1 MKHWY
6 RAVAITAM
14 AALSVGALSAC
25 APQKSSGSS
34 DQQTAD
40 VVTDISKLPK
50 QTLTVWDQESR
61 GGQNEQMEKL
71 NKKFQEKYPN
81 IQIKRVSKSY
91 DDLTTTLALALSG
104 DEGPDVAQTDNA
116 RSMMGKFVSAKQL
129 VSLEPWAKA
138 YGWDKNYSADI
149 LNYARYSADGKD
161 FGTGNLYGLP
171 QVGESVGI
179 YYAPSELKKYGLEAP
194 KTWEEFTKELQT
206 IKDKGGTPLM
216 LGNVEQWPGIHVW
229 GVVEGANEK
238 ANTIRTLGFGNKG
251 ASWKTEGNTKAAETL
266 ANWAK
271 RGYFNEGFNGLDY
284 ESVWQSFSKKEGV
297 FLIAGSWLAPDLKA
311 GMKDDVKFILP
322 PKSENVDKTQTT
334 GGTGL
339 PFTIST
345 KAKDKNVAAAYIDF
359 ITNQDAMK
367 VLAETGNVP
376 INNTASYVG
385 AKTDVT
391 ADVLT
396 AFEELT
402 TKGNVL
408 PYMNYAS
415 PTMDKDLGAALQ
427 SLLAGESTPEK
438 FIETMEGHYT
448 KAIQR

>member
-1 MKHWY
+1 MKHWQH
-6 RAVAITAM
+6 AAAITAM
-14 AALSVGALSAC
+14 AALSIGALSGC
-25 APQKSSGSS
+25 APQKSSESS
-34 DQQTAD
+34 EQKTTEI
-40 VVTDISKLPK
+40 VTDISKLPK

-61 GGQNEQMEKL
+61 GGQNEQIEKL

-81 IQIKRVSKSY
+81 ITIKRVSKSY

-104 DEGPDVAQTDNA
+104 KDGPDVAQTDNA

-129 VSLEPWAKA
+129 VSLEPWSKA
-138 YGWDKNYSADI
+138 YGWEKNYSKDI
-149 LNYARYSADGKD
+149 LGYARYSANGKD

-179 YYAPSELKKYGLEAP
+179 YYAPSELKKYGLEPP
-194 KTWEEFTKELQT
+194 KTWEDFNKALKT

-229 GVVEGANEK
+229 GVVEGASEK
-238 ANTIRTLGFGNKG
+238 ADTIRTLGFGNKG
-251 ASWKTEGNTKAAETL
+251 ASWKTEGNKKAAETL

-271 RGYFNEGFNGLDY
+271 SGYFNEGYNGLDY
-284 ESVWQSFSKKEGV
+284 DSVWQSFSKKEGV

-311 GMKDDVKFILP
+311 AMKDDVKFILP
-322 PKSENVDKTQTT
+322 PKSENMDKIQTT

-367 VLAETGNVP
+367 VLSETGNVP
-376 INNTASYVG
+376 INNTASYLG
-385 AKTDVT
+385 DKTDIT
-391 ADVLT
+391 ADVLK

-427 SLLAGESTPEK
+427 SLLASETTPEK
-438 FIETMEGHYT
+438 FIETMDAHYN

>member
-1 MKHWY
+1 
-6 RAVAITAM
+6 
-14 AALSVGALSAC
+14 
-25 APQKSSGSS
+25 
-34 DQQTAD
+34 
-40 VVTDISKLPK
+40 
-50 QTLTVWDQESR
+50 
-61 GGQNEQMEKL
+61 
-71 NKKFQEKYPN
+71 
-81 IQIKRVSKSY
+81 
-91 DDLTTTLALALSG
+91 
-104 DEGPDVAQTDNA
+104 
-116 RSMMGKFVSAKQL
+116 MMGKFVSAKQL

-138 YGWDKNYSADI
+138 YGWDKNYSKDI

-179 YYAPSELKKYGLEAP
+179 YYAPSELKKYGLDTP
-194 KTWEEFTKELQT
+194 KTWEEFTEDLQT

-229 GVVEGANEK
+229 GVVQGANEN
-238 ANTIRTLGFGNKG
+238 ADTVRTLGFGNQG
-251 ASWKTEGNTKAAETL
+251 TSWKSKGNKKAAETL
-266 ANWAK
+266 ETWAK
-271 RGYFNEGFNGLDY
+271 NGYFNEGFNGLDY
-284 ESVWQSFSKKEGV
+284 DSVWQSFSKKEGV
-297 FLIAGSWLAPDLKA
+297 FLIAGSWLAPDLQA
-311 GMKDDVKFILP
+311 AMKDDVKFMLP
-322 PKSENVDKTQTT
+322 PMSKNMDKVQTT

-339 PFTIST
+339 PFTISS

-359 ITNQDAMK
+359 ITNKDAMK
-367 VLAETGNVP
+367 ILAETGNVP
-376 INNTASYVG
+376 INDTASYVG
-385 AKTDVT
+385 NKTDVT

-427 SLLAGESTPEK
+427 RLLAGESNPDK